1 MGLTLSPSVLTG
13 CTGGGD
19 GGGRGRTEQLPEVR
33 QGSGRRAFGRE
44 TGVCGDGLRRPAD
57 VAMMQATD
65 FGNRDDR
72 AQLGRFDWPAVGGIL
87 VEREVS
93 ARAMVVREVR
103 NQDASQMPLAKDDD
117 VIEAVAPDGAD
128 EPLRERILPRRLRRR
143 ENFADAQALHAPP
156 EPLAVD
162 LVAIAEEVGRRG
174 VVREGVHDLLG
185 RPSGSGMLG
194 DVEVE
199 NAPAVV
205 GEHDED
211 EEHPQRD
218 GDRRPA

>member
-1 MGLTLSPSVLTG
+1 
-13 CTGGGD
+13 
-19 GGGRGRTEQLPEVR
+19 
-33 QGSGRRAFGRE
+33 
-44 TGVCGDGLRRPAD
+44 
-57 VAMMQATD
+57 MMQATD

-211 EEHPQRD
+211 EEHPQAGAGD
-218 GDRRPA
+218 GEEVDGN

>member
-1 MGLTLSPSVLTG
+1 
-13 CTGGGD
+13 
-19 GGGRGRTEQLPEVR
+19 
-33 QGSGRRAFGRE
+33 
-44 TGVCGDGLRRPAD
+44 
-57 VAMMQATD
+57 
-65 FGNRDDR
+65 
-72 AQLGRFDWPAVGGIL
+72 
-87 VEREVS
+87 
-93 ARAMVVREVR
+93 
-103 NQDASQMPLAKDDD
+103 MPLAKDDD

-143 ENFADAQALHAPP
+143 ENSQALHAPP

-199 NAPAVV
+199 NTPAVV

-211 EEHPQRD
+211 EEHPQAGAGDGEEVDGNQVPDVVGEEGSPGLGRWSAPLREQPRD
-218 GDRRPA
+218 GALGNMNAELQQLPVDSGSTPKRIGCGHAGDQRLGHDVDGRAAGDGPAGELGPVLAEAAALPPQDGVGRHDD